1 MLLSLSHLALQLL
14 NCLLQLQLL
23 VRVLSSEV
31 LQLLLAHHDHL
42 LRLGRYLLLGV
53 QVSSLLSLFK
63 NETVSLFL
71 ILFVVQLGQV
81 LPIDIDANVDLFLL
95 SRAGLLRLP
104 PLAEQ

>member
-1 MLLSLSHLALQLL
+1 M
-14 NCLLQLQLL
+14 
-23 VRVLSSEV
+23 LSSEV
-31 LQLLLAHHDHL
+31 LQLLLTHHDHL
-42 LRLGRYLLLGV
+42 LRLRRYLLLGV

-63 NETVSLFL
+63 NETVPLFL
-71 ILFVVQLGQV
+71 ILFVLQLGQV

>member
-1 MLLSLSHLALQLL
+1 
-14 NCLLQLQLL
+14 
-23 VRVLSSEV
+23 VLSSEV

-42 LRLGRYLLLGV
+42 LLLGRYLLLGA

-63 NETVSLFL
+63 SETVPLFL
-71 ILFVVQLGQV
+71 ILFVLQLGQV

-95 SRAGLLRLP
+95 SCAGLLRLP

>member
-1 MLLSLSHLALQLL
+1 MLSG
-14 NCLLQLQLL
+14 
-23 VRVLSSEV
+23 EV

-42 LRLGRYLLLGV
+42 FRLGRDLLLGV

-63 NETVSLFL
+63 NETIALLL
-71 ILFVVQLGQV
+71 ILFVLQLGQV

>member
-1 MLLSLSHLALQLL
+1 M
-14 NCLLQLQLL
+14 
-23 VRVLSSEV
+23 
-31 LQLLLAHHDHL
+31 
-42 LRLGRYLLLGV
+42 
-53 QVSSLLSLFK
+53 SSLLSLFK

>member
-1 MLLSLSHLALQLL
+1 M
-14 NCLLQLQLL
+14 
-23 VRVLSSEV
+23 LSSEV

-42 LRLGRYLLLGV
+42 LRLRRYLFLVV
-53 QVSSLLSLFK
+53 QVSNLLSLFK
-63 NETVSLFL
+63 SETVPLFL

-104 PLAEQ
+104 PLTEQ

>member
-1 MLLSLSHLALQLL
+1 M
-14 NCLLQLQLL
+14 
-23 VRVLSSEV
+23 LSSEV

-42 LRLGRYLLLGV
+42 LRLRRYLLLVV
-53 QVSSLLSLFK
+53 QVSNLLSLFK
-63 NETVSLFL
+63 SETVPLFL
-71 ILFVVQLGQV
+71 ILFVLQLGQV